1 MGKAA
6 VQGDATRVATFARL
20 AAVCV
25 ASFAVKGGGA
35 GIGAVRW
42 QDQDHAGRQGPGHP
56 RYHGR
61 AGDRINASDL
71 SARLPRQTPRMAVI
85 AGQRFS
91 ACVIR
96 HFGAGLPKA
105 FVPPLA

>member
-1 MGKAA
+1 MPAAKA
-6 VQGDATRVATFARL
+6 QGIRDTT
-20 AAVCV
+20 
-25 ASFAVKGGGA
+25 GGPETGSTQA
-35 GIGAVRW
+35 ICR
-42 QDQDHAGRQGPGHP
+42 P
-56 RYHGR
+56 
-61 AGDRINASDL
+61 
-71 SARLPRQTPRMAVI
+71 ARLPRQTPRMAVI